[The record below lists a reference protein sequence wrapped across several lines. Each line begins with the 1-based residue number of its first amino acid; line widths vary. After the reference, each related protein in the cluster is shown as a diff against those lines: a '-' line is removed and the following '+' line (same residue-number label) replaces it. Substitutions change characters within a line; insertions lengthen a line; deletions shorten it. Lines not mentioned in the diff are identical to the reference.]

1 MSTDLVVN
9 LVTGEVLEQLQHVPA
24 ETLAEAL
31 EELRERQAQFGQWQ
45 RDLEGELRR
54 RLRVLDRKLAVFGEF
69 EVAMTTPK
77 KSEWDLDILEAG
89 IESLVDQG
97 VLKKGEVTE
106 VVDRTPTVRAGEAT
120 KLINRLSGDPK
131 RTLEAARTWKDQPG
145 KLTVVRSV
153 QLQTAAERDSLVL
166 EHGDRR
172 PGPDTPR
179 PTDPAELPSNG
190 TPLSLFERP
199 LQPDRSST

>member
-1 MSTDLVVN
+1 MIADLVVN
-9 LVTGEVLEQLQHVPA
+9 LATGEVLEHLDHVPP

-31 EELRERQAQFGQWQ
+31 EALRDRQTQFKQWQ
-45 RDLEGELRR
+45 SDLESELRR
-54 RLRVLDRKLAVFGEF
+54 RLRLLDRKLSVFGEY
-69 EVAMTTPK
+69 EVAMTTPQ
-77 KSEWDLDILEAG
+77 KSEWDVEILEAG
-89 IESLVDQG
+89 IASLVDQG
-97 VLKKGEVTE
+97 VLKSGEVTE

-120 KLINRLSGDPK
+120 KLINRLSGEPK
-131 RTLEAARTWKDQPG
+131 RALEAARTWKEQPG

-153 QLQTAAERDSLVL
+153 QLPAAAERDSLAL

-179 PTDPAELPSNG
+179 PTGPAELPRAHD
-190 TPLSLFERP
+190 LFERP